1 MTWTGLVTN
10 VDEDALARIGTDNE
24 LLRPWREKT
33 GNPYLTLTVAKS
45 LVRIE
50 RRNRHLVGNR

>member
-1 MTWTGLVTN
+1 MTN

-45 LVRIE
+45 LDRIE